1 MTRYVR
7 YTPHSV
13 LLMLVLTT
21 NAMST
26 DTQIVYKS
34 AIVFFIEKDASF
46 CVEYVGFS
54 ITKSRDKKK
63 KVA

>member
-1 MTRYVR
+1 
-7 YTPHSV
+7 
-13 LLMLVLTT
+13 MLVLTT